1 MTCLWRSDRKLC
13 FVVVCHVG
21 FVPVLSSVTVLIE
34 NLCYLQWH
42 VFTLWIIHTG
52 LSFWYCKPLCFFLLS
67 DVIHTVG
74 PIARGN
80 LGQSQ
85 RDDLESCYKYSLKLM
100 KDNNLRSVVSIKA
113 FKTLYKQSTS
123 DKQLWLGWCF
133 QDRVLQSWS
142 QQNNRWLYNGDVAV
156 RHAPLF
162 AHLLSIV
169 GWLQHSLS
177 AGRALWNQF
186 YFFPNSFL
194 FFSKFFFFCFNFSGF
209 IFFLFYFFL
218 DSFLIVKLNFI
229 NQKACLIN

>member
-21 FVPVLSSVTVLIE
+21 FVLVLSSVTVLIE

-52 LSFWYCKPLCFFLLS
+52 LSFWHCKPLCFFLLS

-113 FKTLYKQSTS
+113 FKTDFTNSPLQTS
-123 DKQLWLGWCF
+123 SSDSVDAFKTVFCNLEVSKITDDCTM
-133 QDRVLQSWS
+133 VM
-142 QQNNRWLYNGDVAV
+142 
-156 RHAPLF
+156 
-162 AHLLSIV
+162 LL
-169 GWLQHSLS
+169 
-177 AGRALWNQF
+177 
-186 YFFPNSFL
+186 
-194 FFSKFFFFCFNFSGF
+194 
-209 IFFLFYFFL
+209 
-218 DSFLIVKLNFI
+218 
-229 NQKACLIN
+229 